1 VPLNF
6 AWCLHR
12 REDGVLR
19 RHFFYDRAAILANA
33 SREDR
38 MTIWTRIGDILAE
51 SAGAVS
57 AALTAFADTLRGGGS
72 ETRRKVGFTIAMIAL
87 SAKMAKA
94 DGVVTR
100 EEIDAFLQIF
110 EIPAGEERNV
120 NRLFNLAKAD
130 IAGFETYARSVKR
143 MFPQDL
149 EILEDI
155 LDGLFHIAKADGVV
169 HERELAYL
177 ERVAEIFGFDDLG
190 ISRLRERHVVGAAG
204 DPYLVIGADPAW
216 DEVALKAHYRRLV
229 LENHPDRLIAR
240 GVPEEFVRIA
250 TERLA
255 AINAAWDIIERQRGD
270 RAGKRG
276 NRR

>member
-1 VPLNF
+1 VF
-6 AWCLHR
+6 ALPQR
-12 REDGVLR
+12 RRIEAALLID
-19 RHFFYDRAAILANA
+19 DRTAILVKA
-33 SREDR
+33 SRESR
-38 MTIWTRIGDILAE
+38 TTFWTRISDIIAD
-51 SAGAVS
+51 GADALS
-57 AALTAFADTLRGGGS
+57 AAVTAFADTLRGGGS

-100 EEIDAFLQIF
+100 DEINAFLQIF

-130 IAGFETYARSVKR
+130 IAGFESYARSVRR
-143 MFPQDL
+143 MFPEDPQM
-149 EILEDI
+149 LEDI

-177 ERVAEIFGFDDLG
+177 ERVAEIFGFDDRG
-190 ISRLRERHVVGAAG
+190 FARLRERHVVGAAG

-216 DEVALKAHYRRLV
+216 DEARLKAHYRNLV
-229 LENHPDRLIAR
+229 SENHPDRLIAR

-255 AINAAWDIIERQRGD
+255 AINAAWEIIERQRVS
-270 RAGKRG
+270 RQR
-276 NRR
+276 NRLRDQGSRQ

>member
-1 VPLNF
+1 
-6 AWCLHR
+6 
-12 REDGVLR
+12 
-19 RHFFYDRAAILANA
+19 
-33 SREDR
+33 

-51 SAGAVS
+51 SAGALS
-57 AALTAFADTLRGGGS
+57 AAVSAFADTLRGGGS
-72 ETRRKVGFTIAMIAL
+72 EMRRKVAFTIAMIAL

-120 NRLFNLAKAD
+120 SRLFNLAKAD

-143 MFPQDL
+143 MFPEDAQ
-149 EILEDI
+149 ILEDI

-177 ERVAEIFGFDDLG
+177 ERVAEIFGFDDRG
-190 ISRLRERHVVGAAG
+190 FSRLRERHVIGAAG
-204 DPYLVIGADPAW
+204 DPYLVIGADPGW
-216 DEVALKAHYRRLV
+216 DDARLKAHHRALV

-255 AINAAWDIIERQRGD
+255 AINTAWESIERQRRD
-270 RAGKRG
+270 RRRKRG
-276 NRR
+276 NRQ

>member
-1 VPLNF
+1 
-6 AWCLHR
+6 
-12 REDGVLR
+12 
-19 RHFFYDRAAILANA
+19 
-33 SREDR
+33 
-38 MTIWTRIGDILAE
+38 MTLWTRIGDLIAE
-51 SAGAVS
+51 SAGALS
-57 AALTAFADTLRGGGS
+57 AAVTVFADTLRGGGS

-100 EEIDAFLQIF
+100 DEIDAFLQIF

-143 MFPQDL
+143 MFPDDL

-155 LDGLFHIAKADGVV
+155 LDGLFHIAKADGIV

-177 ERVAEIFGFDDLG
+177 ERVAEIFGFDDRG
-190 ISRLRERHVVGAAG
+190 FARLRERHVVGAAG
-204 DPYLVIGADPAW
+204 DPYIVIGADPAW
-216 DEVALKAHYRRLV
+216 DEARLKTHYRRLV
-229 LENHPDRLIAR
+229 LENHPDRLTAR

-255 AINAAWDIIERQRGD
+255 VINAAWDIIERQHGD
-270 RAGKRG
+270 RRR
-276 NRR
+276 NRAHDRPGGQGSRQ

>member
-1 VPLNF
+1 
-6 AWCLHR
+6 
-12 REDGVLR
+12 
-19 RHFFYDRAAILANA
+19 
-33 SREDR
+33 
-38 MTIWTRIGDILAE
+38 MTFWTRIGDIIAD
-51 SAGAVS
+51 SAGALS
-57 AALTAFADTLRGGGS
+57 ATVTAFADTLRGGGS
-72 ETRRKVGFTIAMIAL
+72 ETRRQVGFTIAMIAL

-100 EEIDAFLQIF
+100 DEIDAFLQLF

-130 IAGFETYARSVKR
+130 TAGFEFYARSVKR
-143 MFPQDL
+143 MFPDDL
-149 EILEDI
+149 DILEDI

-177 ERVAEIFGFDDLG
+177 QRVAEIFGFGDRG
-190 ISRLRERHVVGAAG
+190 FARLRERHVVGAAG

-216 DEVALKAHYRRLV
+216 DDVRLKAHYRRLV
-229 LENHPDRLIAR
+229 LDNHPDRLIAR

-255 AINAAWDIIERQRGD
+255 AINAAWDIIEHQRSDRRRDREGRQ
-270 RAGKRG
+270 
-276 NRR
+276 

>member
-1 VPLNF
+1 
-6 AWCLHR
+6 
-12 REDGVLR
+12 
-19 RHFFYDRAAILANA
+19 
-33 SREDR
+33 
-38 MTIWTRIGDILAE
+38 MTFWTRIGDIIADG
-51 SAGAVS
+51 AGALS
-57 AALTAFADTLRGGGS
+57 AAVTAFADTLRGGGS

-100 EEIDAFLQIF
+100 DEIDAFLQIF

-130 IAGFETYARSVKR
+130 IAGFEAYARSVRR
-143 MFPQDL
+143 MFPDDP

-169 HERELAYL
+169 HERELVYL
-177 ERVAEIFGFDDLG
+177 ERVAEVFGFDDR
-190 ISRLRERHVVGAAG
+190 SFARLRERHVVGAVG
-204 DPYLVIGADPAW
+204 DPYLVIGADPGW
-216 DEVALKAHYRRLV
+216 DEVRLKAHYRRLV
-229 LENHPDRLIAR
+229 SENHPDRLIAR

-255 AINAAWDIIERQRGD
+255 AINAAWEIIERQRDD
-270 RAGKRG
+270 R
-276 NRR
+276 RRNKGRRR

>member
-1 VPLNF
+1 
-6 AWCLHR
+6 
-12 REDGVLR
+12 
-19 RHFFYDRAAILANA
+19 
-33 SREDR
+33 
-38 MTIWTRIGDILAE
+38 MTIWTRIGDIISG
-51 SAGAVS
+51 SAGALS
-57 AALTAFADTLRGGGS
+57 AAVAAFADTLRGGGS

-100 EEIDAFLQIF
+100 EETDAFLQLF

-130 IAGFETYARSVKR
+130 VAGFEAYARSVRR
-143 MFPQDL
+143 MFPEDAQ
-149 EILEDI
+149 ILEDI

-177 ERVAEIFGFDDLG
+177 QRVAEIFGFDDRG
-190 ISRLRERHVVGAAG
+190 FARLRERHVVGEAG
-204 DPYLVIGADPAW
+204 DPYLVIGADPDW
-216 DEVALKAHYRRLV
+216 DEVRLKAHYRRLV
-229 LENHPDRLIAR
+229 SQNHPDRLIAR

-255 AINAAWDIIERQRGD
+255 AINAAWEIIERQRGD
-270 RAGKRG
+270 RRDSKRG
-276 NRR
+276 DQ

>member
-1 VPLNF
+1 
-6 AWCLHR
+6 
-12 REDGVLR
+12 
-19 RHFFYDRAAILANA
+19 
-33 SREDR
+33 
-38 MTIWTRIGDILAE
+38 MTFWTRISDIIAE
-51 SAGAVS
+51 SAGALS
-57 AALTAFADTLRGGGS
+57 AAVTALADTLRGGGS

-100 EEIDAFLQIF
+100 DEIDAFLQIF

-120 NRLFNLAKAD
+120 SRLFNLAKAD
-130 IAGFETYARSVKR
+130 IAGFEFYARSVKR
-143 MFPQDL
+143 MFPDDL

-177 ERVAEIFGFDDLG
+177 QRVAEIFGFDDRG
-190 ISRLRERHVVGAAG
+190 FARLRERHVVGAAG
-204 DPYLVIGADPAW
+204 DPYIVIGADPAW
-216 DEVALKAHYRRLV
+216 DEVRLKAHYRRLV
-229 LENHPDRLIAR
+229 LEYHPDRLIAR

-255 AINAAWDIIERQRGD
+255 TINAAWDIIEHQQATGGAIRRATSEHRSRQ
-270 RAGKRG
+270 
-276 NRR
+276 